1 MNIRVDMLPASHFPV
16 FTLLFNPIRHNYWL
30 KHRNREK
37 EINQKT
43 TETSS
48 TTTTTREK
56 HCNNH
61 VKNQK
66 SAIASTSQSTHSKT
80 HILDQNHTHKP

>member
-16 FTLLFNPIRHNYWL
+16 FTLLFNPQRHNYRL
-30 KHRNREK
+30 KHRNREE

-56 HCNNH
+56 HCKNH

-66 SAIASTSQSTHSKT
+66 TAKALT
-80 HILDQNHTHKP
+80 